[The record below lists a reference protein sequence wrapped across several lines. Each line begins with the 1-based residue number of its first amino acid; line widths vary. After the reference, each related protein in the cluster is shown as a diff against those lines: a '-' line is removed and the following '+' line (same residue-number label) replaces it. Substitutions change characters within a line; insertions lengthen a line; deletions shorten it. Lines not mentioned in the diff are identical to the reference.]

1 MRSSTLRRALHD
13 PGRVAAL
20 ILSVLA
26 GPVAFLAVLETNYA
40 LTYAACEHR
49 HEWFLHLIAL
59 VAIVIVAFAGLTA
72 WRARTPGTTETETL
86 DQDETTE
93 LRARFLAYAGTLSA
107 GFFIIAI
114 LAFEIPMIVLHPC
127 I

>member
-1 MRSSTLRRALHD
+1 MRSSTLRRASHD
-13 PGRVAAL
+13 PRRVAAL
-20 ILSVLA
+20 VLSVLA
-26 GPVAFLAVLETNYA
+26 GPVAFLVVLETNYA

-49 HEWFLHLIAL
+49 NEWFLHLIAL
-59 VAIVIVAFAGLTA
+59 VAVVIVAFAGLTG

-93 LRARFLAYAGTLSA
+93 LRVRFLAYGAALLS
-107 GFFIIAI
+107 GFFVIAI

-127 I
+127 L